1 MKEEETKEGR
11 VGGMEEWREGWRE
24 EEKIDRR
31 KRLRF
36 VLKYYSFVY
45 III

>member
-11 VGGMEEWREGWRE
+11 VGGMEGWREGWRE

-31 KRLRF
+31 KRLIF